1 MLKVTKTSETAM
13 SGADEVQYY
22 NLLPPPI
29 VPGSHDLASSRCGG
43 GVLKEPRRPPRTI
56 DNNVDSYLVDHSY
69 YNLPTKSANSPA
81 PPRLPKRKPNTTST
95 LVRGDSCRSRVDS
108 APNTNL
114 APASESNCKCKSGRK
129 TYLFNH
135 PKSTTLEEISSYD
148 HLYLT

>member
-1 MLKVTKTSETAM
+1 M

-22 NLLPPPI
+22 NLLPPPV
-29 VPGSHDLASSRCGG
+29 VPGGHDLASSRCGGG

-108 APNTNL
+108 APNPNTNL
-114 APASESNCKCKSGRK
+114 APVSESNCKCKSGRK
-129 TYLFNH
+129 TYLFFLLSQSH
-135 PKSTTLEEISSYD
+135 LKRCAYDSVIFSTFRP
-148 HLYLT
+148 